1 MKCRRQLLS
10 AVTKSIDKMLYVKLD
25 ASGNIVACNTKKT
38 EECNQ
43 EINIDY
49 LNQIQSLMLSKKD
62 LTLSRSMQSDLSMV
76 RVLEDVIDTLVKK
89 SIINITDL
97 PPEVQDKLT
106 TRKKMREEGSLKN
119 DSQGLIKI

>member
-1 MKCRRQLLS
+1 
-10 AVTKSIDKMLYVKLD
+10 MLYVKLD

-49 LNQIQSLMLSKKD
+49 LNQIRSLLLSKKD
-62 LTLSRSMQSDLSMV
+62 LTLSKTIQSDLSMV
-76 RVLEDVIDTLVKK
+76 RVLEDVIETLVKK
-89 SIINITDL
+89 AIINITDL

-106 TRKKMREEGSLKN
+106 ARKKMRQEGSLKN
-119 DSQGLIKI
+119 DNQGLIKI